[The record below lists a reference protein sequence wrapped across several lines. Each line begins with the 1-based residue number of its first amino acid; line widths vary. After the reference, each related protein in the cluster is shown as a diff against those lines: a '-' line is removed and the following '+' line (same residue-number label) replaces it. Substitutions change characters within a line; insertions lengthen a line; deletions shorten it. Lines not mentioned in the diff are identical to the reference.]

1 MIQKLYIRYSFS
13 ILLGR
18 CTLSYKIWK
27 MYAFFL
33 EKIENNKIRQNNKNA
48 LINKA
53 KWQKCFITN
62 TTQKCTKFRGGKKRP
77 QIE

>member
-1 MIQKLYIRYSFS
+1 
-13 ILLGR
+13 
-18 CTLSYKIWK
+18 

-48 LINKA
+48 LKNKV
-53 KWQKCFITN
+53 KWQKCFTSN
-62 TTQKCTKFRGGKKRP
+62 TTQKGTKFGGGKKRP

>member
-1 MIQKLYIRYSFS
+1 MIQKLYIRSNTIRNIRRC
-13 ILLGR
+13 ILS
-18 CTLSYKIWK
+18 CKIWK
-27 MYAFFL
+27 MYTFFL

-53 KWQKCFITN
+53 KWQKCFTSN
-62 TTQKCTKFRGGKKRP
+62 TTQKGTKFGGGKKRP

>member
-1 MIQKLYIRYSFS
+1 
-13 ILLGR
+13 
-18 CTLSYKIWK
+18 

-53 KWQKCFITN
+53 KWQKGFN
-62 TTQKCTKFRGGKKRP
+62 L
-77 QIE
+77 